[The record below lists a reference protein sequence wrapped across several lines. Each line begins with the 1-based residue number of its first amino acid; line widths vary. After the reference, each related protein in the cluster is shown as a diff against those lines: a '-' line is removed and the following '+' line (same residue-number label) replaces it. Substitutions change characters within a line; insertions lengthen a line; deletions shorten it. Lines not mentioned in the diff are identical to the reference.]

1 MNIGTWVGVGTGGK
15 LSPPQNLKINIF
27 LAKINR
33 IMDDNILSMIILIIP
48 EMNII
53 DYHFNLTSWSLF
65 FIKKDNRNNDTDVSL
80 LVLKVFRYLRR
91 SYFCNTMG
99 QTRQSSITIINT
111 ERSYANHIL
120 QELMGTII
128 SIFGKRKNC
137 ESFLFKTIE
146 PYMQSVHV
154 LIILL
159 FFVRKTVS
167 LNLIVSKFFTNNI
180 V

>member
-1 MNIGTWVGVGTGGK
+1 
-15 LSPPQNLKINIF
+15 
-27 LAKINR
+27 
-33 IMDDNILSMIILIIP
+33 MIILIIP

-80 LVLKVFRYLRR
+80 LVFKVFRYLHR

-99 QTRQSSITIINT
+99 QTRQSSITIINI
-111 ERSYANHIL
+111 ERSYASHIL
-120 QELMGTII
+120 QEFMGTI

-146 PYMQSVHV
+146 PYMQYVHV
-154 LIILL
+154 LIIL
-159 FFVRKTVS
+159 FFVQKSGS
-167 LNLIVSKFFTNNI
+167 LNLTVS
-180 V
+180 